1 MEQGLEP
8 REQGLEPR
16 ELGLAPR
23 QMGMGLV
30 QAVEQV
36 LVPAMAHD
44 QGLAPREL
52 GLAPKGQGLVPAI
65 EHDQGLAPRE
75 LVLAPKR
82 LGLALAADHGQGLGP
97 AGVHDWELGLEPLLG
112 PEKTKGPEQVQAD
125 SYLSQALVLVQE
137 LLKALL
143 GPPALGLAPK
153 EQGLGQGYA
162 EMVQEPKLAQLGPGQ
177 GLGQA
182 ALGH

>member
-1 MEQGLEP
+1 
-8 REQGLEPR
+8 
-16 ELGLAPR
+16 
-23 QMGMGLV
+23 
-30 QAVEQV
+30 
-36 LVPAMAHD
+36 
-44 QGLAPREL
+44 
-52 GLAPKGQGLVPAI
+52 
-65 EHDQGLAPRE
+65 
-75 LVLAPKR
+75 
-82 LGLALAADHGQGLGP
+82 
-97 AGVHDWELGLEPLLG
+97 VHDWELGLEPLLG

-177 GLGQA
+177 GLGQGQE
-182 ALGH
+182 ALGHQPLVLSQGQHWER